1 MLYKCQAS
9 IILNIC
15 VKKNFKEIKF
25 SERNRSHDLRVCLFV
40 CFLTSESRGRETLKK
55 TDDKDKRHGHIM
67 KFCNEVVLRY
77 SEWDQFPRS
86 ILGLFVCVLSCL
98 VVSNSFVTPWTAAYQ
113 APPSMGFSRQEYW
126 SGCHCLLR
134 LMRAVVHKSFL
145 HWHHK
150 SLEYIPS
157 IRCLVAS
164 PNSSSLHGLRYLPV
178 GNGKKRQN
186 ESTFKLIEVLIKIS
200 LK

>member
-15 VKKNFKEIKF
+15 VRKNFKEIKL

-113 APPSMGFSRQEYW
+113 GSSVHGIFQARVLEWVPLPSPLSHLVVSNSFVTPWAVAHQAALSMGFSRQEY
-126 SGCHCLLR
+126 
-134 LMRAVVHKSFL
+134 
-145 HWHHK
+145 
-150 SLEYIPS
+150 
-157 IRCLVAS
+157 
-164 PNSSSLHGLRYLPV
+164 
-178 GNGKKRQN
+178 
-186 ESTFKLIEVLIKIS
+186 
-200 LK
+200 

>member
-134 LMRAVVHKSFL
+134 SYATV
-145 HWHHK
+145 
-150 SLEYIPS
+150 I
-157 IRCLVAS
+157 
-164 PNSSSLHGLRYLPV
+164 
-178 GNGKKRQN
+178 
-186 ESTFKLIEVLIKIS
+186 
-200 LK
+200 LKFFNLLC